1 MLLCHSGIKAV
12 EFWVTEKQTP
22 DLSLSIKARA
32 TLFHKSSNYQDILIV
47 DTLQH
52 GKVLLLD
59 NKFQTAD
66 VDEFIY
72 HEMIAHVALYSHPA
86 PSKVLVIGGGDGGA
100 VREVLKHRSVEL
112 VELVEI
118 DRDVIEASKKCLPH
132 LSSGFSDHR
141 CKIIIAD
148 GIEYIK
154 NMNDSYD
161 IIIVDS
167 TDPVGPAAN
176 LFTED
181 FYTFAYASLKA
192 DGILV
197 SQTESPFLHIDFIV
211 KINKTLSAI
220 FPVVRLY
227 LAPIPTYPSGLWSFT
242 VGSKKYD
249 PLIPSREKSVTT
261 NYYTTEIHKASFAIP
276 KFLENAINTG
286 KAI

>member
-1 MLLCHSGIKAV
+1 MEL
-12 EFWVTEKQTP
+12 WVTEKQTP
-22 DLSLSIKARA
+22 DLSLSIKSTA
-32 TLFHKSSNYQDILIV
+32 TLFHKSSNYQDILII
-47 DTLQH
+47 DTPQY
-52 GKVLLLD
+52 GKALLLD
-59 NKFQTAD
+59 NKFQTTD
-66 VDEFIY
+66 MDEFIY

-86 PSKVLVIGGGDGGA
+86 SSKVLIIGGGDGGT
-100 VREVLKHRSVEL
+100 VREVLKHQSVKL

-118 DRDVIEASKKCLPH
+118 DGDIVEASKKYLPH
-132 LSSGFSDHR
+132 LSLGFSDYR
-141 CKIIIAD
+141 CKITISD

-154 NMNDSYD
+154 NMSSSYD

-167 TDPVGPAAN
+167 TDPVGSAAN

-181 FYTFAYASLKA
+181 FYTVAYASLKE

-197 SQTESPFLHIDFIV
+197 SQTESPFLHTDFIV

-220 FPVVRLY
+220 FPIVCLY

-249 PLIPSREKSVTT
+249 PSAPSRKEVLATK
-261 NYYTTEIHKASFAIP
+261 YYTPALHKASFILP
-276 KFLENAINTG
+276 KFLEDAIRTS